1 MTKFKL
7 EIQPTGNMVSADDFA
22 GALERAAVKIR
33 ENGNDGLYKREQVEQ
48 IRDENGVTVGEWS
61 LTDGVRTS
69 VELRAAQERASRLAR
84 ELAAATGIEDR
95 VRAGDDVLA
104 RIGMSR

>member
-1 MTKFKL
+1 MKFKL
-7 EIQPTGNMVSADDFA
+7 EIQPGASMVSADDFA
-22 GALERAAVKIR
+22 GALERAAAKIR

-48 IRDENGVTVGEWS
+48 VRDEEGVTVGEWS

-69 VELRAAQERASRLAR
+69 VELRAAQNRAARLAR

-95 VRAGDDVLA
+95 VSAGDDILRLA
-104 RIGMSR
+104 GMSR